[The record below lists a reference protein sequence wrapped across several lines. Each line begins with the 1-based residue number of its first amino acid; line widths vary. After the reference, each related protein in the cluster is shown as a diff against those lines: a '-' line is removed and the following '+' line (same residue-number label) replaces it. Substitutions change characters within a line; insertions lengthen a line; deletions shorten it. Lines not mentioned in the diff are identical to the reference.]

1 MIAQLMG
8 TADQVQVTILYD
20 AEFID
25 TDELKLALEEA
36 ADKAVDEEQRLLEH
50 ISMTDNLDVDSEI
63 DFDVFARIE
72 GIIKEKFGDDPDRLK
87 CMTNS
92 IVQVWTLRL

>member
-20 AEFID
+20 SEFIN
-25 TDELKLALEEA
+25 TDELKLALEETA
-36 ADKAVDEEQRLLEH
+36 EKAVDEEQRLLEH
-50 ISMTDNLDVDSEI
+50 VSMSENLDADSEI

-72 GIIKEKFGDDPDRLK
+72 ELIKKKFGTENLQ

-92 IVQVWTLRL
+92 IVQVWTMRL